1 MDTRT
6 SSAVQDAQRASMG
19 TVRPAPAAYSPTRKV
34 AESLSLRVRWAAKRD
49 LMLTALER
57 LVADAYERTSHGAL
71 INTDITGALL
81 IPVPWSKHN
90 AGKWGLRR
98 QESDALR
105 ALMVLEQRKG
115 PEKGR
120 APLILWDA
128 ESRRWFVDLD
138 IYPTVEA
145 AREYLRTFSTLL
157 TWEKVREAHA
167 HVEQNKP
174 TGGRRASTQR

>member
-6 SSAVQDAQRASMG
+6 SSAMQDAQRASMG
-19 TVRPAPAAYSPTRKV
+19 TVRPAPQPFAPMRQV
-34 AESLSLRVRWAAKRD
+34 AETVSLRVRWAAKRD
-49 LMLTALER
+49 LMLGALER
-57 LVADAYERTSHGAL
+57 VVADCYERTSHGAL
-71 INTDITGALL
+71 VNIDPTGQIL
-81 IPVPWSKHN
+81 IPLPWSKHSS
-90 AGKWGLRR
+90 AWGLRR
-98 QESDALR
+98 QEREALR

-174 TGGRRASTQR
+174 TGGRRASAQR